1 MPTLKNPASIAF
13 LFTFVLI
20 LGMPA
25 HPLLAQGQLPATVRL
40 PIFKNF
46 YYQGAVRVPDG
57 GTMSLG
63 GVTSSASGSAK
74 YGVPGL
80 SGVPGV
86 GRAFS
91 NRGIGTSQSS
101 DSAQV
106 KADILILEELEA
118 AHLNQA
124 GYPEGRLTE
133 SEIVKKAAF
142 LTKHMGRNPRFRP
155 EDGR

>member
-1 MPTLKNPASIAF
+1 
-13 LFTFVLI
+13 
-20 LGMPA
+20 
-25 HPLLAQGQLPATVRL
+25 
-40 PIFKNF
+40 
-46 YYQGAVRVPDG
+46 
-57 GTMSLG
+57 MSLG

-74 YGVPGL
+74 YGAPGL

-118 AHLNQA
+118 AHLSQA

-142 LTKHMGRNPRFRP
+142 LTKHMGRNPRFHR
-155 EDGR
+155 ENGR